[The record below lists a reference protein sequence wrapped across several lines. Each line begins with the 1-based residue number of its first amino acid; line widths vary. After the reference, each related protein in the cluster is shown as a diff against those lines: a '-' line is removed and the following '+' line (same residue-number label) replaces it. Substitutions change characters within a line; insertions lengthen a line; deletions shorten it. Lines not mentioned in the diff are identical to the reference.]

1 MYGEKITL
9 EDLKY
14 ITQGLCRIGIGLQD
28 AKIEFIG
35 KEFVLKKELTNRDLL
50 TCFTSLCLSFS
61 LNHLITKP
69 FSCAIRIKSPEDK

>member
-1 MYGEKITL
+1 MFGQRVTL

-35 KEFVLKKELTNRDLL
+35 KEFVLKKELKSNDYIKFNADRLQ
-50 TCFTSLCLSFS
+50 S
-61 LNHLITKP
+61 
-69 FSCAIRIKSPEDK
+69 IRIEFNDREPNVIKFELD

>member
-35 KEFVLKKELTNRDLL
+35 KEFVLKDEIKESDYIKFNTDKLQSIKIEFNNRAA
-50 TCFTSLCLSFS
+50 
-61 LNHLITKP
+61 NV
-69 FSCAIRIKSPEDK
+69 IKFELG

>member
-1 MYGEKITL
+1 MYGQKITL

-35 KEFVLKKELTNRDLL
+35 KEFVLKKELKSNDYIKFNVDRLQ
-50 TCFTSLCLSFS
+50 S
-61 LNHLITKP
+61 
-69 FSCAIRIKSPEDK
+69 IRIEFNDREPNVIKFELD

>member
-1 MYGEKITL
+1 MNGQKITL

-35 KEFVLKKELTNRDLL
+35 KEFVLKDELKKSNYIKFNANRLQ
-50 TCFTSLCLSFS
+50 S
-61 LNHLITKP
+61 
-69 FSCAIRIKSPEDK
+69 IKIEFNDREPNIIKFELD

>member
-1 MYGEKITL
+1 MLGEKVTL

-35 KEFVLKKELTNRDLL
+35 KEFVLKNELKESDY
-50 TCFTSLCLSFS
+50 
-61 LNHLITKP
+61 
-69 FSCAIRIKSPEDK
+69 IKFNADRLQSIKIEFNDRSANVIKFELD